1 MGIVYTKKYHTI
13 KNNTINLERESYEED
28 GMSVIDIFVPQR
40 AQYSGVDST
49 LGWDRIDSQRN
60 ECQVQP
66 PGTGHHR

>member
-13 KNNTINLERESYEED
+13 KNNTINLEPESYEN
-28 GMSVIDIFVPQR
+28 GMSVINVHVPHR

-60 ECQVQP
+60 EGQV
-66 PGTGHHR
+66 